1 VSTDTTV
8 NVGVIGAG
16 VGFLHIEGFAT
27 EPRAR
32 VQAIAG
38 LDTDRVQALAKKY
51 DVPRTYSDY
60 REMLEQPDIDAVS
73 VCVPNYLHAEVTL
86 AAIEAGKHVICE
98 KPMALSV
105 EDAERMVALARDRN
119 RVLTIAFSQRSRNDC
134 QALKRHIVDGGL
146 GDIYY
151 AKASWMRRTGIPG
164 IGSWFT
170 QKRFSGGGALIDLGV
185 HMVDMALW
193 LMGNPQVLSI
203 SAATY
208 NHLGNSG
215 WGNYPTRQSVPPYT
229 FDVDDLATAFI
240 RLASGATLH
249 LEASWASHSSAHDDF
264 GVKLYGTKGGGEI
277 FVHNY
282 GYEDTLQLFGTLD
295 GTPTDTRPRLQKLHG
310 HAAVAQSFVATILDG
325 KPANPSGEEGLDRV
339 RVIDAIYR
347 SASEGREIILQQ
359 AQKQ

>member
-1 VSTDTTV
+1 MASETIV

-27 EPRAR
+27 EPRAN
-32 VQAIAG
+32 VVALAG
-38 LDTDRVQALAKKY
+38 LDTDRVLALAKKY
-51 DVPRTYSDY
+51 GVPRTYADY
-60 REMLEQPDIDAVS
+60 RELLEQPDIDAVS

-105 EDAERMVALARDRN
+105 AEAEQMVAAAAAHQ
-119 RVLTIAFSQRSRNDC
+119 RVLSIAFSQRSRNDC
-134 QALKRHIVDGGL
+134 QALKRHVLAGGL

-151 AKASWMRRTGIPG
+151 ARASWMRRLGIPG

-193 LMGNPQVLSI
+193 LMGNPRVQSI

-208 NHLGNSG
+208 NHLGASG
-215 WGNYPTRQSVPPYT
+215 YGNHPNRTSVPPFV

-240 RLASGATLH
+240 RLENGATLH
-249 LEASWASHSSAHDDF
+249 IEASWATHSSAHDDF
-264 GVKLYGTKGGGEI
+264 GVKLYGTRGGGEI

-282 GYEDTLQLFGTLD
+282 GYEDTLQIFGD
-295 GTPTDTRPRLQKLHG
+295 IGGAPADIRPRLQKLHG
-310 HAAVAQSFVATILDG
+310 HAAVAQSFVAAILDG
-325 KPANPSGEEGLDRV
+325 KPADPSGQEGLDRV

-347 SASEGREIILQQ
+347 SASEGREILL
-359 AQKQ
+359 